1 VLGARKLPGEQLDPV
16 NRVDTYVLLVVSM
29 EVRPVVRLAS
39 LDEHADHDAE
49 EARDLW
55 HDSENI
61 NTGPHDT

>member
-1 VLGARKLPGEQLDPV
+1 L
-16 NRVDTYVLLVVSM
+16 
-29 EVRPVVRLAS
+29 RLTS
-39 LDEHADHDAE
+39 LDEHADDDAE